1 MNYADYIRT
10 KLSRF
15 TWIRQIL
22 LPFSHYL
29 RNRTLKKM
37 NKHFLEEA
45 NDVFSKI
52 YECLENKICFWP
64 EFGTLLGIYRDG
76 GFMKHDFDFDF
87 GAFSEDADDIIE
99 ILINNGFVKSHEYI
113 GIEDKNIRECT
124 FEYKGISIDFF
135 FFVKQD
141 TFNCFTFHPLEIHKN
156 KSESI
161 YKIKIFQFPPFTLE
175 QKPFL
180 NRTILVPSPID
191 THLEYSYGK
200 GFMIPDPN
208 FKSIHNTFLDS
219 FAKEV

>member
-10 KLSRF
+10 KLGRF
-15 TWIRQIL
+15 TWIKRLL
-22 LPFSHYL
+22 LPISHYL

-37 NKHFLEEA
+37 NRLFLQEA
-45 NDVFSKI
+45 NGVFTKI
-52 YECLENKICFWP
+52 YECLGDKICFWP

-76 GFMKHDFDFDF
+76 EFMKHDFDFDF
-87 GAFSEDADDIIE
+87 GAFSEDADAIIE
-99 ILINNGFVKSHEYI
+99 ILVKNGFVKSHEYV
-113 GIEDKNIRECT
+113 GINNPSIRECT

-135 FFVKQD
+135 FFIKQR
-141 TFNCFTFHPLEIHKN
+141 TYNCFTFHPSEIHKD
-156 KSESI
+156 KSKSI

-175 QKPFL
+175 HKQFL
-180 NRTILVPSPID
+180 NRAILVPIPIE